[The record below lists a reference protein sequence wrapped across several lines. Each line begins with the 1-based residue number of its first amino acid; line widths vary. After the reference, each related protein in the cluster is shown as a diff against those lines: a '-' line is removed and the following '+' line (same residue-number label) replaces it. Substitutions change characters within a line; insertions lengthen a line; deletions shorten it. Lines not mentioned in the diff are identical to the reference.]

1 MMNDTT
7 RRLHVRQAEPR
18 DADALFE
25 ICLRTAD
32 SGTDATALYSDPK
45 LPGYIWAAPYG
56 ALEPDFAFVLDDGER
71 AVGYVLAVPD
81 TAAFEARLERDW
93 WPAVRK
99 AVATLAPKA
108 ALDAGA
114 LGRIAKPEAHLP
126 WLAEHYPAH
135 LHINVL
141 PEAQS
146 GGWGRRLIETEL
158 DALRRAGVRGVHLG
172 VSPTNERAKGFYA
185 HLGFDDI
192 SRDGRVIY
200 AKRLA

>member
-1 MMNDTT
+1 M
-7 RRLHVRQAEPR
+7 
-18 DADALFE
+18 
-25 ICLRTAD
+25 
-32 SGTDATALYSDPK
+32 TDHLSDPG
-45 LPGYIWAAPYG
+45 PRIP
-56 ALEPDFAFVLDDGER
+56 
-71 AVGYVLAVPD
+71 
-81 TAAFEARLERDW
+81 AR
-93 WPAVRK
+93 
-99 AVATLAPKA
+99 
-108 ALDAGA
+108 
-114 LGRIAKPEAHLP
+114 AHLA